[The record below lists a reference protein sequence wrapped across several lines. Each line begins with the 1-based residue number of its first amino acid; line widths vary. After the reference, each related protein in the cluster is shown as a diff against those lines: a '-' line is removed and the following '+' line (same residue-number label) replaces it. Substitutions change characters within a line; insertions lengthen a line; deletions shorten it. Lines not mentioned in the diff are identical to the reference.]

1 MIAPDEPQ
9 MIQLMPL
16 RHDLTD
22 MHFSQLFFVV
32 GHIAIK
38 MLSYVEVLEQELKLT
53 LSSNL
58 NRKKDDKKDAME
70 DSKK

>member
-1 MIAPDEPQ
+1 
-9 MIQLMPL
+9 
-16 RHDLTD
+16 
-22 MHFSQLFFVV
+22 
-32 GHIAIK
+32 